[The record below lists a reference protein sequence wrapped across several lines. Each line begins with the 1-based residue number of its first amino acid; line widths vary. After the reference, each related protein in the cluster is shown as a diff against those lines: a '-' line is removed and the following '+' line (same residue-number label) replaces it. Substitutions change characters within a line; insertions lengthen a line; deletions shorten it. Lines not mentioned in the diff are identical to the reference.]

1 MLIEGRVFVQT
12 YTPIQGTD
20 FSDPTYSRKM
30 FELWLKFS
38 HPNVFDW
45 IGIVYQQ
52 VHLKNRTIKGDGNDV
67 TNNNNIRTGLKDV
80 I

>member
-38 HPNVFDW
+38 HPNVSNW
-45 IGIVYQQ
+45 IGIVY
-52 VHLKNRTIKGDGNDV
+52 
-67 TNNNNIRTGLKDV
+67 
-80 I
+80 